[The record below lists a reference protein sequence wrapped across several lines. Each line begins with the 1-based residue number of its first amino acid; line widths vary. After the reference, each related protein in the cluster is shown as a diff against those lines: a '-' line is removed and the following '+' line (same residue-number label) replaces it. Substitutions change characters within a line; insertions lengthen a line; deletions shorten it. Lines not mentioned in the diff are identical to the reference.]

1 MIFLFF
7 VFARII
13 VIVYHFILEKV
24 YNKDDDDGD
33 FLDKDVEEEIDLYWR
48 SLEGSDQKNMYTD
61 EIYKRN
67 KFGIKGM
74 SDYGLE
80 KLRSTDRRAKN
91 KDMAINNDGAEQK
104 KKVQKYIHGDSTYD
118 MLTQINYQ
126 QAFQYQ
132 TLDMRNQKEDFELSD
147 MITRALNIDGNVSKP
162 ANSTVQ
168 MYDKVIFQGSFGI
181 LLDQNE
187 ASKKQDGEEKEGG
200 SLLRPSKKISKSD
213 DKFKRE
219 KK

>member
-61 EIYKRN
+61 EVYKRN

-74 SDYGLE
+74 SDYALE
-80 KLRSTDRRAKN
+80 KLRATDRRAKN

-126 QAFQYQ
+126 
-132 TLDMRNQKEDFELSD
+132 
-147 MITRALNIDGNVSKP
+147 
-162 ANSTVQ
+162 
-168 MYDKVIFQGSFGI
+168 
-181 LLDQNE
+181 
-187 ASKKQDGEEKEGG
+187 
-200 SLLRPSKKISKSD
+200 
-213 DKFKRE
+213 
-219 KK
+219 